1 MRKIVLAALLA
12 SPLLASAA
20 NLVTNGS
27 FEANAMPNGSWSIFS
42 NLTGWTGAPNIELR
56 DNVAGAAYDGLN
68 FVELDTTGNSGMF
81 QDIATTA
88 GAHYSLS
95 FAYSPRPG
103 TGNTNDINVLWNGSL
118 VQALAGT
125 NAGGANNWS
134 VYTLDVVGGAGA
146 TSRLALTPLASATPT
161 AARSMPC
168 RSPAPCPSR
177 RPTRCCSPGS
187 VLYFSSRAAAR
198 SEPPSRCAPAPKGR
212 HPADWPSQIR
222 GRCLKVRCARGDSCG
237 LFDSLDA

>member
-12 SPLLASAA
+12 APLMASAA

-118 VQALAGT
+118 LQALAGT
-125 NAGGANNWS
+125 NVGGANNWS

-146 TSRLALTPLASATPT
+146 TSRLAFN
-161 AARSMPC
+161 AAGIS
-168 RSPAPCPSR
+168 
-177 RPTRCCSPGS
+177 
-187 VLYFSSRAAAR
+187 
-198 SEPPSRCAPAPKGR
+198 
-212 HPADWPSQIR
+212 
-222 GRCLKVRCARGDSCG
+222 DSYG
-237 LFDSLDA
+237 GSLDAVSLTSAVPEPQTYALLLAGLGAVFFLSRRRKL

>member
-146 TSRLALTPLASATPT
+146 TSRLAFN
-161 AARSMPC
+161 AAGIS
-168 RSPAPCPSR
+168 
-177 RPTRCCSPGS
+177 
-187 VLYFSSRAAAR
+187 
-198 SEPPSRCAPAPKGR
+198 
-212 HPADWPSQIR
+212 
-222 GRCLKVRCARGDSCG
+222 DSYG
-237 LFDSLDA
+237 GSLDAVSLTSAVPEPQTYALLLAGLGAVFFLSRRRKI

>member
-27 FEANAMPNGSWSIFS
+27 FEANAMPSGSWSIFS

-56 DNVAGAAYDGLN
+56 DNVAGVAYDGLN

-88 GAHYSLS
+88 GAHYALS

-125 NAGGANNWS
+125 NAGGANHWS

-146 TSRLALTPLASATPT
+146 TSRLAFN
-161 AARSMPC
+161 AAGIS
-168 RSPAPCPSR
+168 
-177 RPTRCCSPGS
+177 
-187 VLYFSSRAAAR
+187 
-198 SEPPSRCAPAPKGR
+198 
-212 HPADWPSQIR
+212 
-222 GRCLKVRCARGDSCG
+222 DSYG
-237 LFDSLDA
+237 GSLDAVSLTSAVPEPQTYALLLAGLGAVFFLARRRRN